1 MHFVICM
8 FIACICLIT
17 AVLFTEVFPKWF
29 KAILALLGSATA
41 GYAIAILIRKIAMWT
56 NAFTKPQ
63 LLPTAGICAYYCHHC
78 CVYSSK
84 KKSEKSLKTIFIL

>member
-8 FIACICLIT
+8 FIACICLVT

-29 KAILALLGSATA
+29 KGFLALLGSATA

-56 NAFTKPQ
+56 KAFSKPE
-63 LLPTAGICAYYCHHC
+63 LLPTAGICAA
-78 CVYSSK
+78 VMLIIVIIVVFILKK
-84 KKSEKSLKTIFIL
+84 KKSKHN

>member
-56 NAFTKPQ
+56 KAFTKPQ
-63 LLPTAGICAYYCHHC
+63 LLPTSCICAGIMLII
-78 CVYSSK
+78 VIIDVFILRKSKSK
-84 KKSEKSLKTIFIL
+84 KA

>member
-8 FIACICLIT
+8 FIAFICLIT
-17 AVLFTEVFPKWF
+17 DVLFTEVFPKWF

-56 NAFTKPQ
+56 EAFTKPA
-63 LLPTAGICAYYCHHC
+63 LLSTAGICAAITLII
-78 CVYSSK
+78 V
-84 KKSEKSLKTIFIL
+84 IIVVFILKKRKLKKA